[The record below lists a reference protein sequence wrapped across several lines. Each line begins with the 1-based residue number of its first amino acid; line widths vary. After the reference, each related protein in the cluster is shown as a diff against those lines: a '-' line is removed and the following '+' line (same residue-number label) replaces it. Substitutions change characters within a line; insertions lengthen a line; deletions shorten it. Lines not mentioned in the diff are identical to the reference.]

1 MTIHPVKT
9 DKDYRKALLR
19 IEGLI
24 DATANSKAGDE
35 LDVLV
40 TLVEAYE
47 RDHFPINSPD
57 PVAAILFRM
66 EQMGL
71 DRQAL
76 EPFLGG
82 RSRVSEVL
90 NRKRSLSMSQI
101 RKLHDGLNIPLA
113 QKRGPQKRQ
122 KRQKRGQSTFFLKCT
137 LTPFCYSDGEI
148 KAFFPPGSTRQLCPR
163 RLDEISCTAQAIAAA
178 LVQLR

>member
-19 IEGLI
+19 IDGLM
-24 DATANSKAGDE
+24 DATSNTKAGDE
-35 LDVLV
+35 LDVLA

-47 RDHFPINSPD
+47 RGRFPIKTPD
-57 PVAAILFRM
+57 PVEAILFRM

-71 DRQAL
+71 DRKAL

-101 RKLHDGLNIPLA
+101 RKLHDGLNIPLENLIGA
-113 QKRGPQKRQ
+113 M
-122 KRQKRGQSTFFLKCT
+122 
-137 LTPFCYSDGEI
+137 
-148 KAFFPPGSTRQLCPR
+148 
-163 RLDEISCTAQAIAAA
+163 
-178 LVQLR
+178 

>member
-9 DKDYRKALLR
+9 EKDYRKVLLR
-19 IEGLI
+19 IDGLM
-24 DATANSKAGDE
+24 DAAPNTEVGDE
-35 LDVLV
+35 LDVLA

-47 RDHFPINSPD
+47 RDHFPITTPD
-57 PVAAILFRM
+57 PVEAILFRM

-71 DRQAL
+71 DRKAL

-101 RKLHDGLNIPLA
+101 RKLHDGLSIPL
-113 QKRGPQKRQ
+113 KNLIGI
-122 KRQKRGQSTFFLKCT
+122 T
-137 LTPFCYSDGEI
+137 
-148 KAFFPPGSTRQLCPR
+148 
-163 RLDEISCTAQAIAAA
+163 
-178 LVQLR
+178 